1 MRGVDRIRN
10 WYRNL
15 RLQTR
20 LTFQIVVLSAG
31 LFALVLP
38 IVLLIQNRALHNT
51 AQEKG
56 FSLVRV
62 FAFSSVQGAV
72 AGDFLGLRELVRS
85 LVRQPGV
92 RYAMILDLNG
102 RVLMHSRVERTGE
115 LFRDP
120 ISLRTLEATEPLVQ
134 ETRSDEGEP
143 LYDFAAPVLLLNERR
158 AVARIG
164 LSFENERRILR
175 QTRNAILGLGILTL
189 IGGLLFVQFH
199 VRRVARP
206 IQALVHGA
214 EAVAQGDLETRI
226 QIERRDEVGR
236 LGEAFNRMG
245 DSLKAFRE
253 IDHEITSTLDR
264 DAVLQTIARHARALL
279 KADLA
284 HVATCDPRTGSATV
298 VAGSGDR
305 GGFLRG
311 LEIVPGHGAGG
322 YVLTTGQPLLIAN
335 YAHDPRITKDHH
347 DLVGSEGIVALLVVP
362 IGLKGKIIGLLYAAN
377 RRPTAFTS
385 GDQEILSRL
394 AAQAAIA
401 IENATLYAQVRQHA
415 EELEAKVEAR
425 TQDLQ
430 DANAQLAAASQH
442 KSEFLASMSHEL
454 RTPLNAVIG
463 FAEVLLERLFG
474 ELNEK
479 QDEFLQDI
487 LSSGR
492 HLLSLINDILDLSKV
507 EAGRMELRLEPF
519 NLPLA
524 LENALTLVRERAKR
538 HGISLSLTVDEKL
551 SEFVADE
558 RKVRQILL
566 NLLSN
571 AVKFT
576 PDGGRIS
583 VAAALA
589 NGGAEIA
596 VSDTGIGIAPE
607 EQAAIFEAFRQVGRD
622 PAQKREG
629 TGLGLTLAKSYVELH
644 GGKLS
649 VQSELGKGSTFTFTL
664 PERPWPMS

>member
-1 MRGVDRIRN
+1 MKGVDRIRI

-20 LTFQIVVLSAG
+20 LTLQIVVMSAG

-38 IVLLIQNRALHNT
+38 IVLLIQDRALHNT

-62 FAFSSVQGAV
+62 FAFSSVQGV
-72 AGDFLGLRELVRS
+72 ITGDFLGLRELVRS

-102 RVLMHSRVERTGE
+102 RVLMHSLVEEIGGV
-115 LFRDP
+115 FFDP

-134 ETRSDEGEP
+134 ETLSDAGEP

-158 AVARIG
+158 AIARIG
-164 LSFENERRILR
+164 LSFESEQRILR
-175 QTRNAILGLGILTL
+175 QTRNAILGLGMLTL
-189 IGGLLFVQFH
+189 IGGLLFVQIH
-199 VRRVARP
+199 VRRLARP
-206 IQALVHGA
+206 IQALVQGA

-226 QIERRDEVGR
+226 QIGRRDEVGR

-245 DSLKAFRE
+245 ESLKAFRE
-253 IDHEITSTLDR
+253 IDHEITSTLDL
-264 DAVLQTIARHARALL
+264 DAVLQTIAHHARALL
-279 KADLA
+279 KADIA
-284 HVATCDPRTGSATV
+284 HVATCDPRTGIATV
-298 VAGSGDR
+298 VAGYGDQ

-311 LEIVPGHGAGG
+311 LQIVPGYGAGG
-322 YVLTTGQPLLIAN
+322 YVLATGQPLVISD
-335 YAHDPRITKDHH
+335 YEHDPRITENYHE
-347 DLVGSEGIVALLVVP
+347 LVRREGIVGLLVVP
-362 IGLKGKIIGLLYAAN
+362 IALKGKTIGLLYVAN

-385 GDQEILSRL
+385 GDQETLTRL

-401 IENATLYAQVRQHA
+401 IENATLYVEVRQHA
-415 EELEAKVEAR
+415 EELEARVEAR
-425 TQDLQ
+425 TRELQ
-430 DANAQLAAASQH
+430 EANAQLAAASQH
-442 KSEFLASMSHEL
+442 KSEFLANMSHEL

-463 FAEVLLERLFG
+463 FSEVLLERLFG

-507 EAGRMELRLEPF
+507 EAGRIELQLEPF
-519 NLPLA
+519 NLPSA
-524 LENALTLVRERAKR
+524 IEGTMTLVRERAKR
-538 HGISLSLTVDEKL
+538 HGISLSLTVDERL
-551 SEFVADE
+551 GEFVADE
-558 RKVRQILL
+558 RKFRQILL

-576 PDGGRIS
+576 PDGGRVS
-583 VAAALA
+583 VDAAPA
-589 NGGAEIA
+589 NGCAEIS
-596 VSDTGIGIAPE
+596 VSDTGIGIASE
-607 EQAAIFEAFRQVGRD
+607 DREVIFEAFRQVGKD
-622 PAQKREG
+622 QTQKREG

-644 GGKLS
+644 GGKIN
-649 VQSELGKGSTFTFTL
+649 VKSERGKGSTFTFTL
-664 PERPWPMS
+664 PERSWPVN